1 MKTVLVRIPT
11 TLVVRFNDYYA
22 AYIKR
27 DACIEQILSRY
38 DEDALPP
45 LELCEDYSQVCIC
58 LQHTSAVTHDHIRKA
73 FYRLVTQLDKTF
85 SVLDR

>member
-1 MKTVLVRIPT
+1 MKTFLVRMPTVLVT
-11 TLVVRFNDYYA
+11 RFNDRHA

-27 DACIEQILSRY
+27 DACLEQLLSLY
-38 DEDALPP
+38 EENALPP
-45 LELCEDYSQVCIC
+45 LDPCEDYSQVCIC

-85 SVLDR
+85 LVLDR